1 MRPGVR
7 TNVWVRRAAVLAIG
21 IAAAAMAPLALGSHS
36 SRDASASEIQL
47 QPFTATHAVGHPNAI
62 TAFLAVGDDP
72 NNPNDERG
80 GMPVTFTVLDGPN
93 AGLTATVV
101 ADFNGRAD
109 WSYTGTITGTDHI
122 QAYFDDNDDN
132 PPEGIQY
139 SNVISDTWVQAVTA
153 QAVPTRDVPL
163 VQEPTSTT
171 FQPLLPGQALVPGTK
186 VDVSGHSG
194 VLVEKQ
200 RGPKMFLFG
209 VPDGVPS
216 LFQITAEAGKGAGPV
231 NLKLVGGKFALC
243 KKNPRTFAS
252 FAAGAKEKTPKPV
265 RRLWGSG
272 KGRYTTSGKY
282 ASATIR
288 GTFYLVADYCDGT
301 LIYVREGSVRV
312 HDLVKKKYVIVK
324 TGHYYFAQ
332 APGK

>member
-1 MRPGVR
+1 M
-7 TNVWVRRAAVLAIG
+7 LAIG
-21 IAAAAMAPLALGSHS
+21 VTVVVMAPIALASHS
-36 SRDASASEIQL
+36 SGDASVSEIQL
-47 QPFTATHAVGHPNAI
+47 QPFTASHAVGHPNSI

-72 NNPNDERG
+72 QSPNDERG

-101 ADFNGRAD
+101 ADQNGRAD
-109 WSYTGTITGTDHI
+109 WSYTGTVTGTDHI

-132 PPEGIQY
+132 PPEGIEY
-139 SNVISDTWVQAVTA
+139 SNIVSDTWVEAVTA
-153 QAVPTRDVPL
+153 LAVPTRDVPL
-163 VQEPTSTT
+163 VQEPAATG

-186 VDVSGHSG
+186 VDVTGHSG
-194 VLVEKQ
+194 VVVVKQ
-200 RGPKMFLFG
+200 QGPKMFLFG

-216 LFQITAEAGKGAGPV
+216 LFQITGEGKKGAGLV

-243 KKNPRTFAS
+243 KKSPRTFSS
-252 FAAGAKEKTPKPV
+252 FAVGAKQKPPKPV

-282 ASATIR
+282 ASATVR

-301 LIYVREGSVRV
+301 LIYVREGSIRV
-312 HDLVKKKYVIVK
+312 HDLVTKKSVIIK
-324 TGHYYFAQ
+324 AGHYYFAH
-332 APGK
+332 APQTR